1 MFHQPDKYLT
11 LCIPKGKSIISQTF
25 CSFVYV
31 CLVAWN
37 VSDFIW
43 NEPVTVLN
51 LFYCEKKKKKTGSKF
66 LIKTNLEKIT
76 NLSACYILGLSWV
89 LKSFTISCDPFCLRK
104 QNISFMSS
112 LALLV
117 HHLIWIRMTSM
128 HSTVGIM
135 NHKLTQWETLP
146 QYFTAVPQVWILHLL
161 LLTLLQLWM

>member
-1 MFHQPDKYLT
+1 MYTKGQKHYFTNILF
-11 LCIPKGKSIISQTF
+11 LCICLPCGLECLWFHMKGASYGF
-25 CSFVYV
+25 EFV
-31 CLVAWN
+31 LLW
-37 VSDFIW
+37 
-43 NEPVTVLN
+43 
-51 LFYCEKKKKKTGSKF
+51 KKKKKQTGSKF

-76 NLSACYILGLSWV
+76 NLSTCSILGLSWV

-146 QYFTAVPQVWILHLL
+146 QSFTAVPQVWILHVL